1 MSVQLTCAI
10 VRDLLPSYVEGLAS
24 GETRA
29 AVEEHL
35 ASCPDCARL
44 RDELAAPVAEIPAGL
59 AEETAREVDYLK
71 KVKRRGWRRVGLAIL
86 ATALLIALGL
96 AAKVF
101 IIGTPAQ
108 EQELTA
114 WFREENGVLI
124 LSAST
129 PYSATAY
136 WGWDVEREGD
146 TAYVTARSVLVSPLF
161 RKGGGSVEIPM
172 EGLKK
177 VYLCGRDGRLVWQ
190 EGVEIR
196 RNAWLLYERKTPY
209 VGDAPAVGRLAE
221 ALGAQGLGS
230 YTNSVRTS
238 ERPYRWTMEFSDIFS
253 GAAEERLNR
262 EMTIIAWQMLALVG
276 NLDEFAWTYTV
287 PGGETKEQV
296 FTVSDADE
304 QLPALAEEWNQRNGE
319 SRPAPAGI
327 KSCADSPAAVQ
338 RLRELLECLDLGLS
352 LKTEIVQI
360 PPEERAERQE
370 GAYIFVN

>member
-1 MSVQLTCAI
+1 MSVKLTCDI

-24 GETRA
+24 EETKA

-44 RDELAAPVAEIPAGL
+44 REELAAPVAET
-59 AEETAREVDYLK
+59 EETVREVDYLK
-71 KVKRRGWRRVGLAIL
+71 KVKRRGRRRVGLAIL
-86 ATALLIALGL
+86 ATALLIALGM

-101 IIGTPAQ
+101 VIGTPAQ
-108 EQELTA
+108 EQELAMT

-161 RKGGGSVEIPM
+161 RNGGGSVEIPM
-172 EGLKK
+172 EGLKQ
-177 VYLCGRDGRLVWQ
+177 VYLCGRGGRLVWQ
-190 EGVEIR
+190 EGEEIS
-196 RNAWLLYERKTPY
+196 RNAWMLYVLKAPY

-238 ERPYRWTMEFSDIFS
+238 ERPYRWTMEFSDIYS

-262 EMTIIAWQMLALVG
+262 DLTYIAWQMLALVG
-276 NLDEFAWTYTV
+276 NLDEFAWTYAV
-287 PGGETKEQV
+287 PGGETREQV
-296 FTVSDADE
+296 LTVSDADE
-304 QLPALAEEWNQRNGE
+304 QLPALAEAWNEENGE

-327 KSCADSPAAVQ
+327 KSCAGSAAGVQ
-338 RLRELLECLDLGLS
+338 RLRELLECLDFGPDNTCTRGQIVTFLFRN
-352 LKTEIVQI
+352 LK
-360 PPEERAERQE
+360 
-370 GAYIFVN
+370 